1 MKVNNKIEIGF
12 LNALFILRRLQVVGS
27 IKVHKS
33 EIVREPGV
41 WWCPLVL
48 NMYSQWLQNEYTIY
62 WMNYRDRQLIWLYK
76 QKNTEIRI
84 KSRFTCTIRHSWSAF
99 IYCYF
104 CLSYVIQSESHVF
117 LYVLNFLLFKCPSTS
132 LYFHRVMFLA
142 LFKAWSGIYR
152 ECFSLKS
159 ISFGLTDT
167 LVTC

>member
-62 WMNYRDRQLIWLYK
+62 WMNYRDRQLIWLY
-76 QKNTEIRI
+76 
-84 KSRFTCTIRHSWSAF
+84 RHSWSAF

-117 LYVLNFLLFKCPSTS
+117 LYALNFLLFKCPSTS

-159 ISFGLTDT
+159 ISFFKVNNFLLEKMQTFCFLT
-167 LVTC
+167 C